1 MNQAT
6 ITQIEQSDQD
16 CQILNHDANTINAKN
31 GPIELK
37 FICVQEMRFL
47 KTFRFLLAWKLKS
60 P

>member
-6 ITQIEQSDQD
+6 TTQIEQSDQD
-16 CQILNHDANTINAKN
+16 CQILNHDADITNAKN

-37 FICVQEMRFL
+37 FICLQEMRFL
-47 KTFRFLLAWKLKS
+47 HTSSTIPKFPGLR